1 MLKKEYKE
9 DLTLEE
15 AMQLEARILFKT
27 MDINELSSDRMEFSV
42 LYRYGL
48 IGCVLN
54 IELKT
59 VKLSNM
65 YFQKKKH
72 KLCSIEFLRICFAR
86 SNF

>member
-1 MLKKEYKE
+1 M
-9 DLTLEE
+9 T
-15 AMQLEARILFKT
+15 AMTAIIMILIYNEVRKRDT
-27 MDINELSSDRMEFSV
+27 MDINELSTDRMEFSV

-48 IGCVLN
+48 IDCVLN
-54 IELKT
+54 IELKM

>member
-1 MLKKEYKE
+1 M
-9 DLTLEE
+9 
-15 AMQLEARILFKT
+15 ILIYNEVRKRDT

-48 IGCVLN
+48 IDCVLN

-65 YFQKKKH
+65 YFQKK
-72 KLCSIEFLRICFAR
+72 I
-86 SNF
+86 